1 MRFSET
7 GCSYWILL
15 YLVGTTGVLLLSICS
30 VAGRSARKSL
40 SRASKRSSCN
50 RLMDAIGAEEDE
62 IKVKV
67 TRLLDEQPGSSDANR
82 RKRQRRGAKLPV
94 PMNGL
99 R

>member
-1 MRFSET
+1 
-7 GCSYWILL
+7 
-15 YLVGTTGVLLLSICS
+15 
-30 VAGRSARKSL
+30 
-40 SRASKRSSCN
+40 
-50 RLMDAIGAEEDE
+50 MDAIGAEEDE

-67 TRLLDEQPGSSDANR
+67 TRLLDEQPGSSDANK